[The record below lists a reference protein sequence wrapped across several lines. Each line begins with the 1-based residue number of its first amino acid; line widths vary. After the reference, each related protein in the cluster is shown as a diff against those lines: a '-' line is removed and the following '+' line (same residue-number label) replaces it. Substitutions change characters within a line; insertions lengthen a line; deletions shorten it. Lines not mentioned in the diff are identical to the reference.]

1 MNHQDVYSILNL
13 FGEHV
18 PPDSRLTLLG
28 GSALILL
35 GNSRETV
42 DIDFVG
48 DDINPS
54 ELHRRII
61 QIAKDNK
68 ILLDIVPIEH
78 FVPLPQGSE
87 ERVIP
92 VGQFGNL
99 NVFVADPYS
108 IALSKIDRGLANDY
122 ADIEFLLA
130 QGHIALDMLTKIVE
144 STLAKAGKYDLDPD
158 FLKHFEELKSRLK

>member
-1 MNHQDVYSILNL
+1 MDHQDVYSILNL
-13 FGEHV
+13 FGEQV
-18 PPDSRLTLLG
+18 PPESQITLLG

-35 GNSRETV
+35 GNSRETI

-61 QIAKDNK
+61 QIAKENK

-78 FVPLPQGSE
+78 FIPIPQGSE
-87 ERVIP
+87 KRVIP

-108 IALSKIDRGLANDY
+108 IALSKIDRGLANDF
-122 ADIEFLLA
+122 ADIEFLINK
-130 QGHIALDMLTKIVE
+130 GHINLNALTKIVKD
-144 STLAKAGKYDLDPD
+144 TTAKAGKYDLDPN
-158 FLKHFEELKSRLK
+158 FLQHFEELKSRLS